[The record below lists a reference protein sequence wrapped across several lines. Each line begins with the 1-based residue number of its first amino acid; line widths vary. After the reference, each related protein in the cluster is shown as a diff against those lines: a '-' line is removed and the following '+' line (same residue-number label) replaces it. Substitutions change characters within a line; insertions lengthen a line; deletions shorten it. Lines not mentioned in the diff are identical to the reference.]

1 MTVPPSEEL
10 ESAVSAIVEG
20 ADAEAE
26 LAASRAQMAEGLAQ
40 MAGVLAAY
48 WQALGGLLPKKLA
61 EEAWLD
67 YAGQLHNRC
76 LYGGPQ

>member
-10 ESAVSAIVEG
+10 ESAVVAIVEG

-26 LAASRAQMAEGLAQ
+26 LAASRALVAEGAAQ
-40 MAGVLAAY
+40 MAGVLATY
-48 WQALGGLLPKKLA
+48 WMALSGLLPKKLA

>member
-10 ESAVSAIVEG
+10 ETAVVALVDK
-20 ADAEAE
+20 ADAVAE
-26 LAASRAQMAEGLAQ
+26 LAANRAQMAEGLAQ

-76 LYGGPQ
+76 LFGADQ